1 MRVFFDLSR
10 LDIVTEKEMASK
22 FAEDKTFGGSFPAY
36 LENCLAENGGDL
48 KEITPETLKF
58 AHDQFV
64 LRSQL
69 SNPH

>member
-1 MRVFFDLSR
+1 MRLFFDLCR
-10 LDIVTEKEMASK
+10 MDIVTEKEIASK

-48 KEITPETLKF
+48 KEITSETLKA

-64 LRSQL
+64 LRAHL
-69 SNPH
+69 SNLH